1 VSGHRPWR
9 EIVRK
14 SQISLAKR
22 VTEQIVTAP
31 TSRLFAWLQYVRPYT
46 AEQAIK
52 QEMPIGRR
60 IGRGVFRDTYALVGH
75 PDLVIKFPTD
85 QSIRIYSDDA
95 GHDSCANAEKHIETE
110 MFNVRFINK
119 SAAMAALRP
128 HIPTIYFYD
137 PLTHVQVSK
146 RYRKVSNSE
155 ESIHA
160 SRVLYK
166 LFRAVAYN
174 IELDFGLAN
183 TMVDENGRQILVD
196 LGFRRIR

>member
-1 VSGHRPWR
+1 MSGHRPWR

-95 GHDSCANAEKHIETE
+95 G
-110 MFNVRFINK
+110 
-119 SAAMAALRP
+119 AARQPGRLDYDQSDHARP
-128 HIPTIYFYD
+128 END
-137 PLTHVQVSK
+137 RSVS
-146 RYRKVSNSE
+146 
-155 ESIHA
+155 
-160 SRVLYK
+160 
-166 LFRAVAYN
+166 
-174 IELDFGLAN
+174 
-183 TMVDENGRQILVD
+183 
-196 LGFRRIR
+196 